1 MEIKE
6 TILSVIKN
14 LFPLEKYDLIRLYS
28 ESIRWTQ
35 TLQIFWN
42 NFHLRYVKILSL
54 NNILSQTEHN
64 TNSTG

>member
-14 LFPLEKYDLIRLYS
+14 LFPLEKYDLICLYS